1 MKPSFLFINLSG
13 DFLGVQQRIQDEG
26 YDCYAWYSKDSI
38 KGKGCAGKGL
48 VTIVPDHYDVIKDFS
63 DKKNELVIMVDDNA
77 HGNEM
82 DHLRSVGYHVI
93 GSSEFSDTAE
103 HERELGNALAK
114 LLGLNLPPTFEFK
127 DFASGLKFLDTQLP
141 EQRFV
146 FKANGVDLAGS
157 SKTYVSKNLEDAKW
171 FVAWV
176 EKDQDVHAYTVDSF
190 ILQEV
195 IEGVEVDFACWFDGE
210 NFAPAIGITFEQK
223 KVKGLGAAQG
233 CMGQIFFYIDAN
245 STPAKAYFDR
255 LAPILRRN
263 KTGPNEWAINTIV
276 AYEDEFPYFL
286 EFTPRFGWDSTFGE
300 LALLEDAGKSIAE
313 FFIRIAFSK
322 KFPKDYFP
330 LNKYSAAVRLFS
342 ESGGTKGDEV
352 NGKPMFIAPYL
363 LPNFWWYSVRIRDG
377 DRLEITDNPFGVAT
391 SVANTPETAALE
403 VYGLIDV
410 HSYDFTVPD
419 LWYSDTIG
427 EEVTNSLKSLMRFG
441 IIPEDIDLLTR

>member
-1 MKPSFLFINLSG
+1 M
-13 DFLGVQQRIQDEG
+13 
-26 YDCYAWYSKDSI
+26 
-38 KGKGCAGKGL
+38 
-48 VTIVPDHYDVIKDFS
+48 
-63 DKKNELVIMVDDNA
+63 
-77 HGNEM
+77 
-82 DHLRSVGYHVI
+82 
-93 GSSEFSDTAE
+93 
-103 HERELGNALAK
+103 
-114 LLGLNLPPTFEFK
+114 
-127 DFASGLKFLDTQLP
+127 
-141 EQRFV
+141 
-146 FKANGVDLAGS
+146 
-157 SKTYVSKNLEDAKW
+157 
-171 FVAWV
+171 
-176 EKDQDVHAYTVDSF
+176 
-190 ILQEV
+190 
-195 IEGVEVDFACWFDGE
+195 
-210 NFAPAIGITFEQK
+210 
-223 KVKGLGAAQG
+223 
-233 CMGQIFFYIDAN
+233 
-245 STPAKAYFDR
+245 
-255 LAPILRRN
+255 
-263 KTGPNEWAINTIV
+263 
-276 AYEDEFPYFL
+276 

-391 SVANTPETAALE
+391 SVANTPEMAALE